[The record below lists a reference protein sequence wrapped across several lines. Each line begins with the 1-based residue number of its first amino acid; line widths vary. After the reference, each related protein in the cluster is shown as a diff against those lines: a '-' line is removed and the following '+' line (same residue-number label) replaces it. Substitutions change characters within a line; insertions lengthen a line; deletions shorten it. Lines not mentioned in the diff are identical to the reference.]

1 MERAMLV
8 MGLMVAIVAVVGIFS
23 KVDFNVNLG
32 EGITGNVISQTNA
45 NVVSSEKTFDCN
57 SCIGYRP
64 VCATRNHKAKSYDNE
79 CEAVCD
85 NSKVIYHDFCENI
98 PRAN

>member
-1 MERAMLV
+1 MLV

-32 EGITGNVISQTNA
+32 EGITGNVVA
-45 NVVSSEKTFDCN
+45 NTPNSVITPATSFDCS
-57 SCIGYRP
+57 SCMGYRP
-64 VCATRNHKAKSYDNE
+64 VCATRNHRAMTYDNE

-85 NSKVIYHDFCENI
+85 NAKVIYNDFCANI